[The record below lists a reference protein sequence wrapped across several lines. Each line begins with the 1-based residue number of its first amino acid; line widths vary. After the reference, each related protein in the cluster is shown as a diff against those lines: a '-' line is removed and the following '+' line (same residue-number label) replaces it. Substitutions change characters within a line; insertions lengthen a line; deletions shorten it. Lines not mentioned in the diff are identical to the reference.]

1 MTQMSKRILTVL
13 LAGLAALGAACAQD
27 LGDRMLLRY
36 KWNVGEQI
44 TWNVSIEA
52 EGDLLM
58 SDLTKQPAEEE
69 RVYMVRTMNMPIYQ
83 TIEVVD
89 EGGNATVGSH
99 IGLLDI
105 GVSVGGRPARC
116 IVIDPE
122 AKTMTVDGEQAP
134 MPEAALG
141 FLGAEF
147 RMVMSPLGEVLK
159 FDAPFAQGQ
168 LFDMA
173 GISLGDFAQMNQAS
187 QIQFPAE
194 PIQEGYTWAQTKEL
208 RAAPT
213 SEEQEGEDAEDEAAD
228 AEDEAAAPPPLA
240 MTMVYTLEGFETVD
254 DVNCAKVELVGAMDM
269 REPFRV
275 HSTAGG
281 ADFTVE
287 TGPAHVSM
295 HGFIY
300 FDPEAGCMVK
310 SEVDS
315 IMDVRQ
321 TTQGQVQAGD
331 QTRDVNLTVNIE
343 GFVQRAAVKRQAEG

>member
-1 MTQMSKRILTVL
+1 MTKRIFVVIATAVIIT
-13 LAGLAALGAACAQD
+13 GLAWSQD
-27 LGDRMLLRY
+27 LGDRVLLRY
-36 KWNVGEQI
+36 TWNVGEQL

-52 EGDLLM
+52 EGDLLTT
-58 SDLTKQPAEEE
+58 DLTKEPTEEQ

-83 TIEVVD
+83 TIEAVD
-89 EGGNATVGSH
+89 EEGNGTVGSH

-105 GVSVGGRPARC
+105 EVNVDDRPTQY
-116 IVIDPE
+116 IVIDPK

-141 FLGAEF
+141 FLGVEF

-159 FDAPFAQGQ
+159 FDAPFAQEQ

-173 GISLGDFAQMNQAS
+173 GISLSDFAQMNQAS
-187 QIQFPAE
+187 QIQFPVE

-208 RAAPT
+208 RAPLT
-213 SEEQEGEDAEDEAAD
+213 SEDQEEEDAEDEAAD
-228 AEDEAAAPPPLA
+228 AEHEAAAPPPLA
-240 MTMVYTLEGFETVD
+240 MTMVYTLEGFETMD

-281 ADFTVE
+281 ADLTVE

-331 QTRDVNLTVNIE
+331 QTRDVNLIVNIE
-343 GFVQRAAVKRQAEG
+343 GLVQRVTVTREPEG